1 MLPPPFPLDLAER
14 RVPPLPGRFLPS
26 RRLWHRGARRRA
38 AAGPPPPLPS
48 DLAEGRAPPWWM
60 EEEERSAATV
70 VDGRGGERRRK
81 KWRER
86 RKKKR
91 GGSGLR
97 VREIEF
103 EREGGEEEIRM
114 GVDRVAQLG
123 SVSSADRCR
132 F

>member
-1 MLPPPFPLDLAER
+1 M
-14 RVPPLPGRFLPS
+14 V
-26 RRLWHRGARRRA
+26 
-38 AAGPPPPLPS
+38 
-48 DLAEGRAPPWWM
+48 M

-123 SVSSADRCR
+123 SVNCRLLAFLIYPSSSWKTAQPSS
-132 F
+132 